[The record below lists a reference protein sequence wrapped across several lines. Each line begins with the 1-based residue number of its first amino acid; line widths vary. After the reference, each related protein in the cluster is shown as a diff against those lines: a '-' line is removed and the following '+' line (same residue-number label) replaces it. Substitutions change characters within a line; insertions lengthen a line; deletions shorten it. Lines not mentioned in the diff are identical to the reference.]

1 MLAYVRGPMVWIALL
16 VFVLG
21 TAVQILRFFLLT
33 RKAALSVSVPTQLQK
48 KPARKKPAFERMTD
62 IVYQLKDTVFAVHPL
77 TMAVSTLFH
86 VCLVLLPLF
95 VMAHNEMIELVIGV
109 SLPSLSEGLSDGLT
123 LIVLF
128 CCVFFLIRRVSLAR
142 MRAISS
148 LADYMVLAL
157 ATIPFL
163 SGFLAYHQIFD
174 YQTMMI
180 VHMLSGEL
188 MLIII
193 PFTKLVHMIFFFF
206 NRFLVINEH
215 TLGRGKRV
223 W

>member
-16 VFVLG
+16 VFVSG

-33 RKAALSVSVPTQLQK
+33 RKAAFNVPVPIPPK
-48 KPARKKPAFERMTD
+48 KYPARKKPTIEHMTE
-62 IVYQLKDTVFAVHPL
+62 IVCQLRDTVFATHPL

-95 VMAHNEMIELVIGV
+95 VMAHNEMIELVIGA
-109 SLPSLSEGLSDGLT
+109 SLPSLPEGLSDELT

-128 CCVFFLIRRVSLAR
+128 CCAFFLVRRVALAR
-142 MRAISS
+142 VRAISS
-148 LADYMVLAL
+148 LADYLALAL
-157 ATIPFL
+157 ATMPFL
-163 SGFLAYHQIFD
+163 SGFLAYHQTFD

-180 VHMLSGEL
+180 VHMISGEL
-188 MLIII
+188 MLMTI
-193 PFTKLVHMIFFFF
+193 PFTKLAHMIFFFF